1 MNYEEKILK
10 DFDERFITK
19 TYNPMGSEWVNSPN
33 VIQDTTE
40 LKLFIAESIEQAEEE
55 TIKKV
60 LEVIGKKKREA
71 SESIRIKADNF
82 FSIGAMF
89 VLDDLIASL
98 QEEPEPNTE

>member
-1 MNYEEKILK
+1 MNYEKKITDILVTLT
-10 DFDERFITK
+10 DITGFDHSTSALEAFNTAE
-19 TYNPMGSEWVNSPN
+19 G
-33 VIQDTTE
+33 E
-40 LKLFIAESIEQAEEE
+40 LNQLIEQAEDE

-71 SESIRIKADNF
+71 SDSIRIKADNF

-98 QEEPEPNTE
+98 QEEPEPNTEE